1 VRARPLSALA
11 LVALV
16 TLVAML
22 SASEAQAASDVADFE
37 KARAA
42 YVARNYEDCG
52 NRLRALLDPE
62 NPRLKD
68 PIIVSQARMYL
79 GASEILRGHPEDG
92 ARVFEALLLTDTQ
105 YDPDPLTFS
114 GSVLEVF
121 YDTRA
126 RIRERL
132 AAQAQSDARK
142 AADKRAQELAEKK
155 KSEERLKR
163 ITALASEESLYVRNS
178 RGVATL
184 PFGVGQFQNRQV
196 SLGWFFLGSEAALLV
211 GSLITVPLWLAHY
224 ASSKDTRDPNVAAQ
238 YRARAEQITYV
249 NWALL
254 GTFALTAGVGIL
266 QAHVNYVPEFREK
279 RPRPLPKELAI
290 TPYVSPEKGGAS
302 TGLTVRF

>member
-1 VRARPLSALA
+1 VRARSLSVFVALA
-11 LVALV
+11 
-16 TLVAML
+16 TLVAVL
-22 SASEAQAASDVADFE
+22 SASEAHAASDVADFE

-68 PIIVSQARMYL
+68 PVIVSQARMYL
-79 GASEILRGHPEDG
+79 GASEILRGKPEDG
-92 ARVFEALLLTDTQ
+92 AKVFEALLLTDTQ

-132 AAQAQSDARK
+132 AAQAQSEARK
-142 AADKRAQELAEKK
+142 VAEKRAQELADKK

-184 PFGVGQFQNRQV
+184 PFGVGQFQNRQT

-211 GSLITVPLWLAHY
+211 GSVITVPLWLTQY
-224 ASSKDTRDPNVAAQ
+224 ANSKDTRDPNVAAR
-238 YRARAEQITYV
+238 YRTRAEQLTYV

-254 GTFALTAGVGIL
+254 GTFALTAGVGVL

-279 RPRPLPKELAI
+279 RPRPLPKDLALS
-290 TPYVSPEKGGAS
+290 PYVSPEKGGAS
-302 TGLTVRF
+302 TGVIVRF